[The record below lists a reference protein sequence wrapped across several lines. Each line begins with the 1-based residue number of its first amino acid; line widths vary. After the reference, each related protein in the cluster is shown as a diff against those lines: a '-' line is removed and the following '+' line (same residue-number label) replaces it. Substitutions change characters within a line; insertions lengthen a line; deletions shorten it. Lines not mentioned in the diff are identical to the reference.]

1 MEKNNLNIETTNRLP
16 DMNHPIGKYG
26 RIHMDYLQQCH
37 PDLYQ
42 QLILQGT
49 LNPYLSEAD
58 NRARKMMNSLIR
70 DMILQEGVTEQMK
83 ADDPLLWTARMNSIR
98 DRAEEIVL
106 DTVVRTL

>member
-26 RIHMDYLQQCH
+26 RMHMDYLRQCH

-42 QLILQGT
+42 QLILHGT
-49 LNPYLSEAD
+49 LDKYLSEAD
-58 NRARKMMNSLIR
+58 DRAQKMMNSLIR
-70 DMILQEGVTEQMK
+70 DMVRQEGVTEQLK

-98 DRAEEIVL
+98 DRAEEIVM
-106 DTVVRTL
+106 DEVVKAL

>member
-1 MEKNNLNIETTNRLP
+1 MEKNNRNIEMTTRLP

-26 RIHMDYLQQCH
+26 RMHTDYLRQCH

-49 LNPYLSEAD
+49 MNQYLSESD
-58 NRARKMMNSLIR
+58 NRAQKMMNSLIR
-70 DMILQEGVTEQMK
+70 DMIRREGVTEQMK

-98 DRAEEIVL
+98 DRAEEIVM
-106 DTVVRTL
+106 DKVVKAL